1 MRRKAGKSVKGTEP
15 ASVIQ
20 LLFFRLFDFLP
31 SPSSQNPSK
40 RKSEQA
46 NCELSDGG
54 RRGRQEVCVFKLIE
68 RAMYGQGDELP
79 AYIRRNDEEHM

>member
-15 ASVIQ
+15 ASMIQ
-20 LLFFRLFDFLP
+20 RFFRLFDFSL

-40 RKSEQA
+40 RRSEQV

-54 RRGRQEVCVFKLIE
+54 GRGCQEVCVFKLIE

-79 AYIRRNDEEHM
+79 AYIRQNDEEHM